1 MHMSNRIRIATALM
15 MLGLSL
21 AAWADTQA
29 GDVCTNAIYL
39 GKDFHVEI
47 TEPGTYWYYGNTFD
61 LPLAV
66 EFTTSATAPKPEI
79 ELDFTCTPGYYRD
92 PILARLFGDDED
104 SNIHL
109 DMPHKPS
116 LKSKPA
122 EDGKICYYMSLGK
135 TYRDLLLKEGIDYNV
150 VAYVKVTYYSAGTM
164 NMPPENQ
171 FANCLDGF
179 KFMHLGDTVHVHAGD
194 DSRHIVLPYIQW
206 QNDSIRFTWQG
217 GKPITLAVATECDFD
232 PQDNSNIKISNF
244 WKNKTQQDTMK
255 ISSERLKA
263 YIENGE
269 FPNEA
274 GIFFGKWYSESD
286 GILKVERVPM
296 APPAGG
302 AKVLEYKK
310 TISIKQSDTL
320 SLYAIPANWTGATM
334 FTTPTNYI
342 FRMYVGTS
350 ADFTPSTAVDSFQFA
365 MTDDG
370 HRLKLFTED
379 MEALWSKTDGN
390 YLYVRF
396 RCNAPTTLT
405 PSKWKPNTCDSTAIN
420 LQNKQYSVDRK
431 ETKKYRFY
439 YPDWKR
445 GSLTFEWTSTSTS
458 YRCNVYLA
466 NTCTA
471 GAYSSDPN
479 MIKYKTL
486 NRNGK
491 WTLSPEDMEDWNDH
505 VDDDGYVYV
514 HFYASNGGG
523 KMTVTSTAP
532 AEEDPEF
539 VFVESIGLTS
549 NVEAINEDNPTAVIT
564 ATILPADA
572 TIPTLKWTITEGA
585 GLVVW
590 NRSNILELGSEEKYG
605 QVTIKATATD
615 GSGVFGTLSLMVG
628 TPPIV
633 TDLTD
638 PTDTDNDY
646 SRIILWNGTMLI
658 EINRA
663 GVHTWYDMT
672 GRPVNKK

>member
-1 MHMSNRIRIATALM
+1 MHMSNRIRIVTALVL
-15 MLGLSL
+15 LGLSL
-21 AAWADTQA
+21 TAWADTQA

-39 GKDFHVEI
+39 GKDFHAEI

-122 EDGKICYYMSLGK
+122 EDGKICYHMSLGK

-164 NMPPENQ
+164 SMPPENQ
-171 FANCLDGF
+171 FSNCLDGY

-217 GKPITLAVATECDFD
+217 EKPITLAVATECDFD

-244 WKNKTQQDTMK
+244 WKNKTQPDTMK

-310 TISIKQSDTL
+310 NISIKQSDTL

-350 ADFTPSTAVDSFQFA
+350 PDFTPVTAVDSFQFD

-379 MEALWSKTDGN
+379 MDALWSKTDKD

-396 RCNAPTTLT
+396 RCNTPTTLT
-405 PSKWKPNTCDSTAIN
+405 PSKWKPNSCDSIAIN
-420 LQNKQYSVDRK
+420 LQAKQYSVDRK
-431 ETKKYRFY
+431 ETTKYRFY

-445 GSLTFEWTSTSTS
+445 GNITFGWTSTSTS
-458 YRCNVYLA
+458 YKCYVYIA

-471 GAYSSDPN
+471 SASTTDPN
-479 MIKYKTL
+479 TLKYKNL
-486 NRNGK
+486 NKGGT
-491 WTLSPEDMEDWNDH
+491 WTITPEDMETWKDK
-505 VDDDGYVYV
+505 VDNDGYVYV
-514 HFYASNGGG
+514 RFYAANGPG
-523 KMTVTSTAP
+523 KMTITSTAP

-539 VFVESIGLTS
+539 VFVESIELMS
-549 NVEAINEDNPTAVIT
+549 DVEAITESTPIATIT
-564 ATILPADA
+564 ATVLPSNA
-572 TIPTLKWTITEGA
+572 TIPTLKWRLPEGG
-585 GLVVW
+585 GLVIW
-590 NRSNILELGSEEKYG
+590 NRQNILEIGEEDKYG
-605 QVTIKATATD
+605 QVTIRAEATD

-628 TPPIV
+628 NEPTPTALDDIFN
-633 TDLTD
+633 
-638 PTDTDNDY
+638 PTEDHT
-646 SRIILWNGTMLI
+646 RLVIRNGMMLV
-658 EINRA
+658 EVNRS
-663 GVHTWYDMT
+663 GTRTYYDMT
-672 GRPVNKK
+672 GRQIQ